1 MKKSLWIIFIIVV
14 IALITAGLIYAHII
28 AQDNY
33 NHKKEEPLLND
44 INLEEITD
52 ENGLIFKITRND
64 AYSDCNFVFL
74 KVYNDGIYQLTT
86 TQLTQNSK
94 IIHPILEYGKPTTG
108 TYTYDIKEIF
118 LNLKKAN
125 KKYYIITTGTGETY
139 TTDQEN
145 EKLNEFLEEIDVNLD
160 ACLQK
165 KAKDE

>member
-1 MKKSLWIIFIIVV
+1 MQFCFSKSI
-14 IALITAGLIYAHII
+14 
-28 AQDNY
+28 
-33 NHKKEEPLLND
+33 
-44 INLEEITD
+44 
-52 ENGLIFKITRND
+52 
-64 AYSDCNFVFL
+64 
-74 KVYNDGIYQLTT
+74 NDGIYQLTT